1 MNGSRVLN
9 PVAANEIAKHGVF
22 LGAATHFMRF
32 ARAFVLRLERTE
44 SARMDVHWWR
54 NEMTHQKPAGV
65 SKTPVFKKPVLFLEE
80 TSDFLGSARIL
91 SISVPPPCPPPT
103 KDSKLFARCVV
114 YANPWLGGAGGRHA
128 DQKDAACLCFGMQYF
143 ETCRFPFVL

>member
-91 SISVPPPCPPPT
+91 SISVPPPCPPNQG
-103 KDSKLFARCVV
+103 FEVV
-114 YANPWLGGAGGRHA
+114 RSLRRVRKSLVGGGRGEA
-128 DQKDAACLCFGMQYF
+128 
-143 ETCRFPFVL
+143 R